1 MLFPGPIYSKKP
13 SMDNEIPLY
22 SENKAP
28 SPFLAG
34 SAQFLVLANQR
45 VSTKTCAI
53 HILGG
58 KIHQSDLPKATP
70 C

>member
-1 MLFPGPIYSKKP
+1 
-13 SMDNEIPLY
+13 MDNEIPLY